1 VKRIPP
7 ALVLY
12 FLAPALGEL
21 LSGSAPPAEFFNPLS
36 LLILTA
42 LYGGGALLVRERT
55 LRWGKR
61 WPTILVLGLA
71 YGILE
76 EGLMVKSFFDP
87 AWPDLGTLG
96 VYGRWAGVNWVWS
109 LGLTI
114 YHAVFSIAI
123 SIFLVELMFPERRD
137 DRWLGRRGL
146 IGISLLLLVDVLFG
160 AFVLTTYWPTAMTYI
175 LTFVVM
181 LALYVLARKMPLNW
195 FEPSNGSVR
204 RPLIFGLLGFF
215 GTTGMFVQSG
225 ILSESEIPAVVTMLS
240 MTATMVLIYFILRR
254 ISGDGAWTDEH
265 RLALTSGALLF
276 FVLLAPLQELDTTR
290 LDNPSGMTLVAL
302 VALVILVWLSRK
314 VRRSLSVQ
322 EVAPTTIQSE
332 AIPLSRSDAE
342 S

>member
-1 VKRIPP
+1 MKRIPP

>member
-1 VKRIPP
+1 VKRISP
-7 ALVLY
+7 ALVL
-12 FLAPALGEL
+12 FFFAPAVGEL
-21 LSGSAPPAEFFNPLS
+21 LSGSAPPAEFFTPLA
-36 LLILTA
+36 LIILTA
-42 LYGGGALLVRERT
+42 LYGGGALLIREQT

-61 WPTILVLGLA
+61 WPTIFVLGLA

-137 DRWLGRRGL
+137 DRWLGKRGVV
-146 IGISLLLLVDVLFG
+146 GISLLLLVDVLFG
-160 AFVLTTYWPTAMTYI
+160 AFVLTTYWPTAITYI

-181 LALYVLARKMPLNW
+181 LMLYILARKMPERW
-195 FEPSNGSVR
+195 FETSKGSAR
-204 RPLIFGLLGFF
+204 RPLLFGLLGFF
-215 GTTGMFVQSG
+215 GTTGMFLQSG
-225 ILSESEIPAVVTMLS
+225 LLSESEIPAMVTMLS

-254 ISGDGAWTDEH
+254 ISGEGAWTDEH
-265 RLALTSGALLF
+265 RLALTSGALMF
-276 FVLLAPLQELDTTR
+276 FVLFAPLQELDTTR
-290 LDNPSGMTLVAL
+290 LDNPSGMTIVAMAAVL
-302 VALVILVWLSRK
+302 ILIWLRRK
-314 VRRSLSVQ
+314 VRRSTVVQ
-322 EVAPTTIQSE
+322 EAAPSSIQSE
-332 AIPLSRSDAE
+332 AVPLTRSDVA